1 MSVKLFVTD
10 LDGTLL
16 PNGRTVSPE
25 NIRAVQAAVK
35 AGITVTIATGR
46 MYQAALPVAEA
57 LGVNVPIITYNG
69 ALIKDTAG
77 TVLYSQFLPAD
88 IVGEIADFCQKQGW
102 YVQSYNHDAL
112 YFAEYDRFA
121 KFYERE
127 QQLAGELVGWD
138 GLNAQNDAVS
148 KMLSITDS
156 AEETDRR
163 VAILQERF
171 GERIDAV
178 RSNARYAEIISK
190 GVSKASGIR
199 RLAEVL
205 HIPIAETMAIGDGDN
220 DLPMLRAAGHSIAM
234 GNAGGNVKQVC
245 DYETDTCEENG
256 FAQAIYQY
264 VLK

>member
-16 PNGRTVSPE
+16 PNGRIVSPG
-25 NIRAVQAAVK
+25 NIKAVQAAVK
-35 AGITVTIATGR
+35 AGVTVTIATGR

-69 ALIKDTAG
+69 ALIKDTED
-77 TVLYSQFLPAD
+77 TVLYSQFLPTS
-88 IVGEIADFCQKQGW
+88 IVGDVADFCRAQGW
-102 YVQSYNHDAL
+102 YIQSYNQDEL

-121 KFYERE
+121 EFYEGE
-127 QQLAGELVGWD
+127 QQIKGHTVGWD
-138 GLNAQNDAVS
+138 GLKQQNDSVS

-156 AEETDRR
+156 KEETDQR

-171 GERIDAV
+171 GDQIDAV

-190 GVSKASGIR
+190 GVSKASGIQ

-205 HIPIAETMAIGDGDN
+205 KVPMAETMAIGDGDN
-220 DLPMLRAAGHSIAM
+220 DLPMLHAAGKSVAM
-234 GNAGGNVKQVC
+234 GNAGENVKAVC
-245 DYETDTCEENG
+245 DYETGDCLDDG
-256 FAQAIYQY
+256 FAQAIYEY

>member
-1 MSVKLFVTD
+1 M
-10 LDGTLL
+10 
-16 PNGRTVSPE
+16 E
-25 NIRAVQAAVK
+25 
-35 AGITVTIATGR
+35 
-46 MYQAALPVAEA
+46 
-57 LGVNVPIITYNG
+57 
-69 ALIKDTAG
+69 
-77 TVLYSQFLPAD
+77 
-88 IVGEIADFCQKQGW
+88 
-102 YVQSYNHDAL
+102 
-112 YFAEYDRFA
+112 
-121 KFYERE
+121 
-127 QQLAGELVGWD
+127 GELVGWD

-171 GERIDAV
+171 GDRIDAV

-234 GNAGGNVKQVC
+234 GNAGGNVSSR
-245 DYETDTCEENG
+245 
-256 FAQAIYQY
+256 FAIMRQIPVRKM
-264 VLK
+264 VLRRQFISMC